1 MFLLRRVLVRKA
13 IPFLL
18 TIGVVAS
25 LAACA
30 PADSTTAEN
39 SVDCTPTASGSASEG
54 VTVSGDFGTKPEV
67 TIDFP
72 TDVAET
78 QRSVAIEGDGDTVAV
93 EAATANVQ
101 FSLYSGATGDE
112 LSSTTYD
119 EAGLTAF
126 PVDAEQFL
134 VGIVKTI
141 ECSTAGSRVV
151 GVIPPEESFADDAA
165 REQLG
170 VGADDDIVFVVDV
183 ISVDPPAAPAL
194 PRADGEDQP
203 AEDGFPTV
211 KLDDDGRPTIT
222 IPDTDPPTE
231 LAVAVLK
238 QGDGDTIE
246 ENSDVV
252 VHYVGMNW
260 TTGEIFDESWAR
272 GAPSTFNTGQVVPGF
287 KTALEGQ
294 KVGSQIIAVLPPSEG
309 YGEAGNSGAGISGT
323 DTIVFVVDILG
334 IG

>member
-1 MFLLRRVLVRKA
+1 MRKA
-13 IPFLL
+13 IPFFL
-18 TIGVVAS
+18 TLGVVAS

-30 PADSTTAEN
+30 PGGSSTAEQSGDC
-39 SVDCTPTASGSASEG
+39 SVTASGAASEA
-54 VTVSGDFGTKPEV
+54 VDVSGEFGSKPKV
-67 TIDFP
+67 KVNFP
-72 TDVAET
+72 TDVSET
-78 QRSVAIEGDGDTVAV
+78 ERTISISGDGEQTAS
-93 EAATANVQ
+93 EGAIANVH
-101 FSLYSGATGDE
+101 FTLYSGASGEE
-112 LSSTTYD
+112 LSATSYEETGI
-119 EAGLTAF
+119 A
-126 PVDAEQFL
+126 PIPIDAEQFL

-141 ECSTAGSRVV
+141 QCSTAGSRVV

-170 VGADDDIVFVVDV
+170 VAADDDIVFVVDV
-183 ISVDPPAAPAL
+183 VSVDPPADPAL
-194 PRADGEDQP
+194 PRADGKDQP

-222 IPDTDPPTE
+222 IPSTDPPAE
-231 LAVAVLK
+231 LGVAVLK
-238 QGDGDTIE
+238 QGNGAKVK
-246 ENSDVV
+246 ENSDVT

-287 KTALEGQ
+287 KAALEGQ
-294 KVGSQIIAVLPPSEG
+294 KVGSQIVAVLPPSEG
-309 YGEAGNSGAGISGT
+309 YGEAGNEGAKIGGT

>member
-1 MFLLRRVLVRKA
+1 MRKA
-13 IPFLL
+13 IPFFL
-18 TIGVVAS
+18 TLGVVAS

-30 PADSTTAEN
+30 PGDSTTAEQ
-39 SVDCTPTASGSASEG
+39 SGDCAATASGSASEA
-54 VTVSGDFGTKPEV
+54 VDVSGDFGTKP
-67 TIDFP
+67 TIKVDFP

-78 QRSVAIEGDGDTVAV
+78 ERSVAIAGDGDQVAV
-93 EAATANVQ
+93 EGAVANVY
-101 FSLYSGATGDE
+101 FTLYSGATGEE
-112 LSSTTYD
+112 LSATSYD
-119 EAGLTAF
+119 EAGIAAL

-141 ECSTAGSRVV
+141 QCSTVGSRVV
-151 GVIPPEESFADDAA
+151 GVIPPDESFADESA
-165 REQLG
+165 RLELG
-170 VGADDDIVFVVDV
+170 VEADDDIVFVADV
-183 ISVDPPAAPAL
+183 VSVDAPADPAL

-222 IPDTDPPTE
+222 IPSTDPPSE

-238 QGDGDTIE
+238 QGDGATVK
-246 ENSDVV
+246 ENSDVT

-287 KTALEGQ
+287 KAALEGQ

-309 YGEAGNSGAGISGT
+309 YGEAGNEGAKISGT